1 MDRQLTVEFPWLAL
15 AADANTRKYK
25 FSPSTDSRKLSDRV
39 YCQES
44 KIDLSGYVMDD
55 LTVGFRRSFE
65 QLGSFDTILW
75 KTYDVN
81 TDFLVETTFI
91 SSVPFSD
98 DQLIL
103 TVAGSPGFTHY
114 SLPASDWGNFNRAHI
129 IHGTYNVMYA
139 NSTIGAGAFTSE
151 GNANLMSTQS
161 NNFSS
166 LEPTAADCLYCYRVF
181 SLPIPG
187 LSAGPG
193 ASGVQGV
200 VLPPKRVILDAF
212 TVEEPELEYMMR
224 LKRSYELANQ
234 V

>member
-15 AADANTRKYK
+15 AADANTRLYK
-25 FSPSTDSRKLSDRV
+25 FSPETDTRRLSNTV

-65 QLGSFDTILW
+65 QLGSFDNILW

-81 TDFLVETTFI
+81 NDILVETTFI
-91 SSVPFSD
+91 SSVPFTD
-98 DQLIL
+98 EQLIL
-103 TVAGSPGFTHY
+103 TVNGSPGFTHY
-114 SLPASDWGNFNRAHI
+114 GEPSFDWGNFNREHI

-139 NSTIGAGAFTSE
+139 NSTIGAGAFTTD
-151 GNANLMSTQS
+151 GNANLMITQS
-161 NNFSS
+161 NDFSS
-166 LEPTAADCLYCYRVF
+166 LEATAADCLYCYRVF
-181 SLPIPG
+181 SLPVAG
-187 LSAGPG
+187 LSSGPG

-200 VLPPKRVILDAF
+200 IMPPKRVILDAF
-212 TVEEPELEYMMR
+212 TVEEPELEYLMR